1 MKEKISFRKKHQ
13 TVPIFFAADDKYTKY
28 MIVSMK
34 SVIANTSKKH
44 QYRLYVLHTD
54 ITPENQAM
62 VKRLETSNCKIDFV
76 DVTEELKK
84 IEKNITLRDYYTAT
98 TYYRVFIADMFPE
111 YDKVLYIDSDTI
123 VREDIANL

>member
-1 MKEKISFRKKHQ
+1 MKEKISFRKRHQ

-76 DVTEELKK
+76 DVTE
-84 IEKNITLRDYYTAT
+84 
-98 TYYRVFIADMFPE
+98 
-111 YDKVLYIDSDTI
+111 
-123 VREDIANL
+123 